1 MLLEWMITYS
11 SPGKDA
17 ISEGKGRLRK
27 GETERAS
34 CYIMLY
40 VTYTSKKM
48 AVSTGIVATGMER
61 DGPEIIERYT
71 GSYLEVA

>member
-17 ISEGKGRLRK
+17 ISEGKGRFRK

-40 VTYTSKKM
+40 VTYTSKKKWQ
-48 AVSTGIVATGMER
+48 SLQG
-61 DGPEIIERYT
+61 
-71 GSYLEVA
+71 